1 MPQDN
6 RTTAARPQP
15 DGSRSGPALSRAGL
29 FQGLGAYGLWGV
41 LPLYFMTIAIASS
54 TEIVA
59 NRIVFS
65 LVFCIILI
73 GATRAWGD
81 LRSLMRDGAA
91 MRRLAL
97 AAVLITI
104 NWVTYAFAV
113 LHGHTVEASLGY
125 FINPLV
131 SAALGVVF
139 LKERLSR
146 LQWTALG
153 FGLGA
158 VLVLTFAYGSVPVIA
173 LTLAFS
179 FGLYGFVKNRVG
191 RTATAVTSLTV
202 ETAFLTVPALAY
214 MGWLMSRDE
223 ATVLTNGPGHFW
235 LMAASGVVTA
245 VPLLLF
251 GAAARR
257 LPLSTVGTL
266 QFLTPV
272 MQFIIAVAIF
282 REAMPPERLAGFALV
297 WVAIILLAIDM
308 LRRPRPQSRPAPPAR
323 RRNAGTEETAGS
335 VASGAARSGNPDPVS
350 TARDHRD

>member
-1 MPQDN
+1 MVMPRDTETVPAKTQ
-6 RTTAARPQP
+6 TA
-15 DGSRSGPALSRAGL
+15 SGAMMPSRAGL
-29 FQGLGAYGLWGV
+29 TQGLGAYLLWGV
-41 LPLYFMTIAIASS
+41 LPLYFMTISIASA

-73 GATRAWGD
+73 AVTRSWGE
-81 LRSLMRDGAA
+81 LRTLVRDHAA
-91 MRRLAL
+91 MRRLAV
-97 AAVLITI
+97 AAVLITV
-104 NWVTYAFAV
+104 NWVTYAYAV

-139 LKERLSR
+139 LKEKLSR

-153 FGLGA
+153 FGLAA
-158 VLVLTFAYGSVPVIA
+158 VAVLTFAYGSIPVIA

-191 RTATAVTSLTV
+191 RTATAATSLTV
-202 ETAFLTVPALAY
+202 ETAFLTLPALAY
-214 MGWLMSRDE
+214 MAWLMFHGQ
-223 ATVLTNGPGHFW
+223 ATVLTHGAGHFW

-251 GAAARR
+251 AGAARR

-272 MQFIIAVAIF
+272 MQFIIAVAVF
-282 REAMPPERLAGFALV
+282 REDMPVERLAGFALV
-297 WVAIILLAIDM
+297 WVAIVLLAIDM
-308 LRRPRPQSRPAPPAR
+308 LRRPRVRATVPAGKSTSPA
-323 RRNAGTEETAGS
+323 ETA
-335 VASGAARSGNPDPVS
+335 ASEP
-350 TARDHRD
+350 TT

>member
-1 MPQDN
+1 MPRDTPTSPV
-6 RTTAARPQP
+6 TTRHVHGA
-15 DGSRSGPALSRAGL
+15 PAPSRAGL
-29 FQGLGAYGLWGV
+29 LQGLGAYGLWGV
-41 LPLYFMTIAIASS
+41 LPLYFMTISVASA

-73 GATRAWGD
+73 GVTRAWGD
-81 LRSLMRDGAA
+81 LRTLIRDRAA
-91 MRRLAL
+91 MMRLAL
-97 AAVLITI
+97 AAVLITV
-104 NWVTYAFAV
+104 NWVTYAYAV

-139 LKERLSR
+139 LKEKLSR

-153 FGLGA
+153 FGLAA

-202 ETAFLTVPALAY
+202 ETAFLTVPALVY
-214 MGWLMSRDE
+214 MGWLMSHGQ
-223 ATVLTNGPGHFW
+223 ATVLTHGAGHFW
-235 LMAASGVVTA
+235 LMAASGIVTA
-245 VPLLLF
+245 IPLLLF

-272 MQFIIAVAIF
+272 MQFIIAVAVF
-282 REAMPPERLAGFALV
+282 HEAMPPERLAGFAFV
-297 WVAIILLAIDM
+297 WVAIILLAVDM
-308 LRRPRPQSRPAPPAR
+308 LRRRPRTQATVPATESATSYA
-323 RRNAGTEETAGS
+323 NA
-335 VASGAARSGNPDPVS
+335 ASKPTR
-350 TARDHRD
+350 

>member
-1 MPQDN
+1 MP
-6 RTTAARPQP
+6 RETTTAPAPPRPGTDAP
-15 DGSRSGPALSRAGL
+15 TLNRAGL
-29 FQGLGAYGLWGV
+29 LQGLGAYGLWGI
-41 LPLYFMTIAIASS
+41 LPLYFMTISVASA

-65 LVFCIILI
+65 LVFCVILI
-73 GATRAWGD
+73 GVTRAWGD
-81 LRSLMRDGAA
+81 LRTLSRDRRAMGRLAMAA
-91 MRRLAL
+91 M
-97 AAVLITI
+97 LITV
-104 NWVTYAFAV
+104 NWVTYAYAV

-139 LKERLSR
+139 LKEKLSR
-146 LQWTALG
+146 FQWTALG
-153 FGLGA
+153 FGLAA

-202 ETAFLTVPALAY
+202 ETALLTVPALAY
-214 MGWLMSRDE
+214 MGWLMSRGE
-223 ATVLTNGPGHFW
+223 ATVLTTGPGHFW
-235 LMAASGVVTA
+235 LMAASGIVTA

-272 MQFIIAVAIF
+272 MQFIIAVAVF
-282 REAMPPERLAGFALV
+282 HEAMPPERLAGFSLV
-297 WVAIILLAIDM
+297 WVAIILLAVDM
-308 LRRPRPQSRPAPPAR
+308 LRRPRGRAAVPAVPAVP
-323 RRNAGTEETAGS
+323 AGTTATGPAASTGS
-335 VASGAARSGNPDPVS
+335 AP
-350 TARDHRD
+350 